1 MKSTCAGC
9 GRTVRDRAALCH
21 RCTRALVAYLQSV
34 PGLVA
39 DLTIM
44 RSGEQRVA
52 PLMPRVHLTSTPKI
66 PAQITPRHGAP
77 VLRGDRELAD
87 LHRAVMDTAA
97 RLAEALGVGER
108 PMGPGIAQLVLN
120 NRAHT
125 RRGQARLDLAPA
137 TAMEMAA
144 IWCACHPAELR
155 THPDAAAIFRRTSN
169 AVLKVHAVIDPQRR
183 RYLGPCPS
191 GTGPGDGRAICGA
204 RLLATPGRSTVKC
217 TRCRTRYV
225 VADIEAD
232 ALRRAED
239 AKWTA
244 AELLEHVLPSIG
256 VHIPRATLY
265 RWAHRHTIPV
275 RGYQAADGR
284 ITDHRIGDGD
294 PEVYRLGDVLTAAAR
309 DHRTRKANP

>member
-1 MKSTCAGC
+1 MTTG
-9 GRTVRDRAALCH
+9 ALL
-21 RCTRALVAYLQSV
+21 A
-34 PGLVA
+34 
-39 DLTIM
+39 
-44 RSGEQRVA
+44 A
-52 PLMPRVHLTSTPKI
+52 PLGVDGP
-66 PAQITPRHGAP
+66 PA
-77 VLRGDRELAD
+77 
-87 LHRAVMDTAA
+87 
-97 RLAEALGVGER
+97 
-108 PMGPGIAQLVLN
+108 GPGITQLVLN

-125 RRGQARLDLAPA
+125 RRGPQFDPAPA

-155 THPDAAAIFRRTSN
+155 AHPDAAAIFRRTRS
-169 AVLKVHAVIDPQRR
+169 AVLRFHAVIDPQRR
-183 RYLGPCPS
+183 RYLGPCPT
-191 GTGPGDGRAICGA
+191 GTGPGDGRTICGA

-217 TRCRTRYV
+217 TRCRARYV

-244 AELLEHVLPSIG
+244 VELLEHVLPSIG

-284 ITDHRIGDGD
+284 ITDHRIGDND